1 MVPNK
6 LVVTPLASMDT
17 SWVRLWMPEMNLWYL
32 RFSGFQSHHGC
43 HQLCLPDWER
53 EFLVPAQWTQEP
65 AFQQPLKHLIVVYPF
80 FYVRS
85 CSFSVLFISF
95 FFFLLG
101 TGLFFPFLLPSVLWE
116 TLHKRDM
123 DFLAPAS
130 SASMKMTKICIFKII
145 QKINV
150 CNSLALCCGY
160 REKLL
165 CESCGVCCQF
175 AVLFVCSYKN
185 LFLLCVH
192 CLCQSFAI
200 ILQEDTME
208 VDEFM
213 KEAAVMKEIKHPNLV
228 QLLGKW

>member
-1 MVPNK
+1 
-6 LVVTPLASMDT
+6 
-17 SWVRLWMPEMNLWYL
+17 
-32 RFSGFQSHHGC
+32 
-43 HQLCLPDWER
+43 
-53 EFLVPAQWTQEP
+53 
-65 AFQQPLKHLIVVYPF
+65 
-80 FYVRS
+80 
-85 CSFSVLFISF
+85 
-95 FFFLLG
+95 
-101 TGLFFPFLLPSVLWE
+101 
-116 TLHKRDM
+116 M

-130 SASMKMTKICIFKII
+130 SASMKMTKICILKII

-228 QLLGKW
+228 QLLGK

>member
-1 MVPNK
+1 M
-6 LVVTPLASMDT
+6 
-17 SWVRLWMPEMNLWYL
+17 
-32 RFSGFQSHHGC
+32 
-43 HQLCLPDWER
+43 
-53 EFLVPAQWTQEP
+53 
-65 AFQQPLKHLIVVYPF
+65 VYPF

-95 FFFLLG
+95 FFPVRNRLIFSFSAPERSVRDSSQKG
-101 TGLFFPFLLPSVLWE
+101 YGFSCPSKLSQYE
-116 TLHKRDM
+116 NDKNIL
-123 DFLAPAS
+123 
-130 SASMKMTKICIFKII
+130 KII

-165 CESCGVCCQF
+165 CENCGVCCQF

-228 QLLGKW
+228 QLLGK